1 MPAPAL
7 AQIAEADGFRASLK
21 QSGREALWALK
32 GLRDEPLALFVATAA
47 RAEQETAIAEQVKPD
62 LALRPM
68 TGGREVVED

>member
-1 MPAPAL
+1 
-7 AQIAEADGFRASLK
+7 
-21 QSGREALWALK
+21 
-32 GLRDEPLALFVATAA
+32 LALFVTTAA